1 MGRKENLKEIQTGRL
16 SAQCA
21 LLLVEG
27 SARASLIKARAAVN
41 SYPWRRTWNNR
52 GTRNAAHVG
61 GHNSSESAIGTP
73 PSHPLSSAGGTT
85 LNTLCSS
92 RWYYVVPSNR

>member
-27 SARASLIKARAAVN
+27 SARASLIKARVAVN

-61 GHNSSESAIGTP
+61 SQQLGVRNRHSPFP
-73 PSHPLSSAGGTT
+73 PSF
-85 LNTLCSS
+85 
-92 RWYYVVPSNR
+92 